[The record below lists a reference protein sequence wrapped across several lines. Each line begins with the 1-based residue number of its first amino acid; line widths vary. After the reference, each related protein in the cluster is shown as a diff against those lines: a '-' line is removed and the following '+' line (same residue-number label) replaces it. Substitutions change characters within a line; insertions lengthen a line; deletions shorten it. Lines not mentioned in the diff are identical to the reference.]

1 MTSTTGQGPHPEV
14 SELSDWSE
22 GLLPAEREAAVRAHV
37 DGCGLCADVVVS
49 LEEIRGLLGT
59 LPVEPMPADVAARID
74 AALAHVPRETS
85 TAADAGAD
93 TAADTGADTDG
104 AVSGAV
110 SGAVDA
116 RETAVTDAHVS
127 RGTSTAAS
135 GAGGASPGSG
145 GAAHTPGAPG
155 GRPSG
160 PTGPGRT
167 GSTRSGHGGRGA
179 RRRRTLLAS
188 GYAAAVLALGGV
200 VYGIVEAGG
209 SSSNG
214 AQTDSST
221 AKTHAGAGADSA
233 DSVASSVRALLAQ
246 QPGQDGAA
254 TDRGNSPMLSKTP
267 HPDVAP
273 AGPAA
278 VPSCVL
284 SATHRAQQPIA
295 SEREVFQGVDAY
307 LLLLPHP
314 ADSARV
320 DAFVVNAS
328 CTPTA
333 PGTVLFQG
341 TYAR

>member
-85 TAADAGAD
+85 TAAD
-93 TAADTGADTDG
+93 TGADTDG

-110 SGAVDA
+110 DTP
-116 RETAVTDAHVS
+116 ETAVADAHVS
-127 RGTSTAAS
+127 RGTSTATS
-135 GAGGASPGSG
+135 GAGGTSPGSG

-221 AKTHAGAGADSA
+221 AKTHAGAGADS
-233 DSVASSVRALLAQ
+233 VASSVRALLAQ

-307 LLLLPHP
+307 LLVLPHP

>member
-74 AALAHVPRETS
+74 AALAHVPRE
-85 TAADAGAD
+85 
-93 TAADTGADTDG
+93 
-104 AVSGAV
+104 
-110 SGAVDA
+110 
-116 RETAVTDAHVS
+116 
-127 RGTSTAAS
+127 TSTAAS

>member
-22 GLLPAEREAAVRAHV
+22 GLLPAEREAVVRAHV

-59 LPVEPMPADVAARID
+59 LPSEPMPADVAARID
-74 AALAHVPRETS
+74 AALAAETVLDASGDRAPAAASETAPESTLAHVPRETS
-85 TAADAGAD
+85 T
-93 TAADTGADTDG
+93 
-104 AVSGAV
+104 
-110 SGAVDA
+110 
-116 RETAVTDAHVS
+116 
-127 RGTSTAAS
+127 
-135 GAGGASPGSG
+135 GAG
-145 GAAHTPGAPG
+145 TGAPG
-155 GRPSG
+155 GRPAAPVGPAG
-160 PTGPGRT
+160 PTAPTGAAGPGRT
-167 GSTRSGHGGRGA
+167 GSTRSGHGGRRA
-179 RRRRTLLAS
+179 RRRRALLTG

-221 AKTHAGAGADSA
+221 AKTQAGASAGSA

-273 AGPAA
+273 AGPTA
-278 VPSCVL
+278 VPACVL

-307 LLLLPHP
+307 LLVLPHP
-314 ADSARV
+314 ADSSRV

-328 CTPTA
+328 CTPAA